1 MVYGFT
7 KQSGGHVILNSKE
20 GQGTTVELYLPSS
33 EATPEGRKARRE
45 QADLPRGKKE
55 RILLCEDDP
64 DVRRFSSETLD
75 ELGYEVIEAHDAASA
90 LEALRQWGRVDL
102 LFTDIVLPGGRTGAD
117 LAKEARELQS
127 DLKVL
132 FATGYARSALEERQD
147 PGSGVELLLK
157 PFGVDDLANRL
168 RTILEA

>member
-1 MVYGFT
+1 
-7 KQSGGHVILNSKE
+7 
-20 GQGTTVELYLPSS
+20 
-33 EATPEGRKARRE
+33 
-45 QADLPRGKKE
+45 
-55 RILLCEDDP
+55 LCEDDP
-64 DVRRFSSETLD
+64 DVRRFSRETLD
-75 ELGYEVIEAHDAASA
+75 ELGYDVIEASDVDSA
-90 LEALRQWGRVDL
+90 LDALRSAGRIDL

-117 LAKEARELQS
+117 LAREARELQP

-168 RTILEA
+168 RAILET